1 MSIFYSFFYI
11 VLSPPTLSLSL
22 SFNITFIPSVARK
35 NMIFFARHFSFPCR
49 FNFQNTNKINNK
61 QCLPYIP
68 QFNKIMKEEEEKKS
82 VKDLQLH
89 LKTFISRSMFL
100 SYIHASFLLID
111 VTQFSKT
118 ILNER
123 FFFVVFF

>member
-1 MSIFYSFFYI
+1 
-11 VLSPPTLSLSL
+11 
-22 SFNITFIPSVARK
+22 
-35 NMIFFARHFSFPCR
+35 MIFFARHFSFPCR

>member
-1 MSIFYSFFYI
+1 
-11 VLSPPTLSLSL
+11 
-22 SFNITFIPSVARK
+22 
-35 NMIFFARHFSFPCR
+35 
-49 FNFQNTNKINNK
+49 
-61 QCLPYIP
+61 
-68 QFNKIMKEEEEKKS
+68 MKEEEEKKS